1 MFSHALVIQI
11 THYNY
16 YDISPRSTRP
26 MTKQMISWASE
37 DVNLLFALYDKQL
50 FAAQSSAVQHRA
62 KQASE
67 KRLNAT
73 RNSLV
78 KMVVIHPTQIGNLI
92 GKVLRL

>member
-1 MFSHALVIQI
+1 
-11 THYNY
+11 
-16 YDISPRSTRP
+16 
-26 MTKQMISWASE
+26 MTKQMISWASA

-78 KMVVIHPTQIGNLI
+78 KMVAIHPTQIGNLI